1 VTRITCPLSADV
13 FAKYKNHTP
22 VSGSVNF
29 ALIITLDENERIV
42 KIETTQSIFV
52 EKDRVVFYITL
63 TEAEKVAKNELKN
76 CYN

>member
-13 FAKYKNHTP
+13 FAKYENHTP

-29 ALIITLDENERIV
+29 ALIITIDENERIV

-63 TEAEKVAKNELKN
+63 TEAENIAKNELKN